1 MSFPVFKY
9 RIWDQVVPQMWKPE
23 KGRST
28 GMADEDEFEV

>member
-9 RIWDQVVPQMWKPE
+9 RIWEQVWKPE